1 MSEEIVS
8 ALKYNTNLRILEDSD
23 FEQLKDSESFHK
35 SSSKRI
41 ASLDFQRGIAIW
53 LVTFLHSFERLYDY
67 SWVKEDP
74 EAVMKLPIPVLV
86 AGLFVGF
93 FACWNAYFLLISA
106 TVNSYSSAR
115 KRYQTNK
122 QLTKIFTK
130 QLITG
135 VGIIFAGM
143 LTVGFGLTGYFDR
156 AVLTGNWSDFSVIYK
171 NQFRMST
178 LHMIGYSLVINSVIR
193 LILLRNNGQR
203 KYRRNM
209 LIYALLVLAVIVASP
224 FIHNWV
230 DNLPWNIPENPPLD
244 LRDATTWPNEY
255 FQGENASPKAFFLA
269 ILAGDMEPLFP
280 YLATSFVGSMIGLSL
295 AREKPIRK
303 FPLIGGVIAI
313 TFMVLGAI
321 FISQGFFVPSN
332 GRPALG
338 NYLLMLGGQMNAVML
353 SLALVEYRGRSEK
366 FARRGIVRHMRLWS
380 MISLSVF
387 SLGII
392 ELLPKWVLS
401 KILSILFVP
410 VNLVQPS
417 VFGFGKEYL
426 AILVSIYVICFFELI
441 IYLWSK
447 INFKYSLE
455 WFIINVASYGSRLK
469 SSRLNVPMM
478 IYNTNYVNY
487 KLLLQANEITES
499 IDAETSEKFA
509 IPKLKV

>member
-1 MSEEIVS
+1 LSKEIVP
-8 ALKYNTNLRILEDSD
+8 ALKYNTNLRILDDCD
-23 FEQLKDSESFHK
+23 FEKVKDSESFHK
-35 SSSKRI
+35 PHSKRI

-74 EAVMKLPIPVLV
+74 EAVLKVPAPVLV

-93 FACWNAYFLLISA
+93 FACWNAYFLLISS
-106 TVNSYSSAR
+106 TVNSYASAR

-122 QLTKIFTK
+122 QLVKIFKK
-130 QLITG
+130 QLLTG
-135 VGIIFAGM
+135 IGIIFAGM
-143 LTVGFGLTGYFDR
+143 LTVGFGFSGYIDNSIQ
-156 AVLTGNWSDFSVIYK
+156 TGNWNDFSVIYK

-193 LILLRNNGQR
+193 LVLLRNNGQR
-203 KYRRNM
+203 KFRRNM
-209 LIYALLVLAVIVASP
+209 LVYAVLALAVIIASP

-230 DNLPWNIPENPPLD
+230 DNMPWKLPENPPLD

-303 FPLIGGVIAI
+303 FPLVGGFAGV

-321 FISQGFFVPSN
+321 FLSQGFFVPSN

-338 NYLLMLGGQMNAVML
+338 NYFLMLGGQMCAIML

-366 FARRGIVRHMRLWS
+366 FARRGIVKHCRLWG

-392 ELLPKWVLS
+392 ELFPKWVLS
-401 KILSILFVP
+401 KVLTVLFEP
-410 VNLVQPS
+410 VNLVQKS

-426 AILVSIYVICFFELI
+426 AILVSVYVICFFELV

-455 WFIINVASYGSRLK
+455 WYIIKVASAGSQIK

-487 KLLLQANEITES
+487 KLRLQANDITKS
-499 IDAETSEKFA
+499 IETEAFEKFA
-509 IPKLKV
+509 MPKLKV

>member
-1 MSEEIVS
+1 LSKEIVP
-8 ALKYNTNLRILEDSD
+8 ALKYNTNLRILDDCD
-23 FEQLKDSESFHK
+23 FEQLKDSESFNK
-35 SSSKRI
+35 PTSKRI

-74 EAVMKLPIPVLV
+74 QAVMKLPIPVLV

-106 TVNSYSSAR
+106 TVNSYASAR
-115 KRYQTNK
+115 KRFQTNK
-122 QLTKIFTK
+122 QLTKIFYK
-130 QLITG
+130 QLLTG
-135 VGIIFAGM
+135 LGIIFAGM
-143 LTVGFGLTGYFDR
+143 LTVGFGFTGYFDN
-156 AVLTGNWSDFSVIYK
+156 ALLTGNWSDFSVIYK

-193 LILLRNNGQR
+193 LVLLRNNGQR
-203 KYRRNM
+203 KFRRNM
-209 LIYALLVLAVIVASP
+209 LIYAFLALAVIIASP
-224 FIHNWV
+224 FIHDWV
-230 DNLPWNIPENPPLD
+230 DNMPWKIPENPPLD

-280 YLATSFVGSMIGLSL
+280 YLATSFIGSMIGLSL

-303 FPLIGGVIAI
+303 FPLAGGIAGV

-321 FISQGFFVPSN
+321 FISLGFFTPSN

-338 NYLLMLGGQMNAVML
+338 NYFLMLGGQMNAIML

-366 FARRGIVRHMRLWS
+366 FARREIVKHFRLWS

-387 SLGII
+387 SLGIV
-392 ELLPKWVLS
+392 ELIPKWILS
-401 KILSILFVP
+401 KILTVLFAPVDLIQKSI
-410 VNLVQPS
+410 
-417 VFGFGKEYL
+417 FGFGREYL

-441 IYLWSK
+441 IHLWSK
-447 INFKYSLE
+447 VNFKYSLE
-455 WFIINVASYGSRLK
+455 YFIINLASKGSKLK
-469 SSRLNVPMM
+469 SRRLNVPMM
-478 IYNTNYVNY
+478 IYNANFINF
-487 KLLLQANEITES
+487 KLLLQANEANES
-499 IDAETSEKFA
+499 INLEKFEKFEM
-509 IPKLKV
+509 PKLKV